1 MSIYLSNYW
10 LLYSE
15 FINLFKELKYRDV
28 PVAIMTNFYQQIDED
43 LKKDMEKENFHLQLK
58 QATLTESNQIQPFL
72 NDFLIS
78 LKNSNKNLGNGK
90 VLINLDYIRITGKK
104 MNELFNKDNTII
116 LSRSKSDRFS
126 EIPNLFIGNFK
137 TDTSQISKKLV
148 DRACEIFHYFKEHPA
163 FGNSFFINT
172 FIKRIPL
179 IVDAIETVFNL
190 YEQIPICSVLVG
202 TSEDMIS
209 RALGIVGLI
218 KGIPSICLQHGILMG
233 EEAFIPV
240 FTSHVA
246 VYGEYE
252 KRWYIKRG
260 LEAER
265 IATIGHPRYD
275 DIFVY
280 PKANHNEFLNKY
292 HLDEKK
298 VTILIAT
305 GPNTNEYKFKKMV
318 ELLVS
323 NKSFQLLIK
332 PHPWE
337 LAKNRVKLYL
347 DLKREYKS
355 VHVITDRT
363 VETHELISNAD
374 IVLASLSTVALE
386 SCLFNKPTFVYYF
399 IMSNRHYDYF
409 DRLGKYAQNNP
420 TELVNTLLAF
430 LQSSEEKQKYNEVIK
445 NFLID
450 SYHVTNSGKELSNL
464 VFKIAR
470 GEK

>member
-15 FINLFKELKYRDV
+15 FINVFKELKYRDV
-28 PVAIMTNFYQQIDED
+28 PIAIMTNFYQQIDED
-43 LKKDMEKENFHLQLK
+43 LKMSMEKKNFHLQLK
-58 QATLTESNQIQPFL
+58 HANLTESTQIQPFF
-72 NDFLIS
+72 NDLLIP
-78 LKNSNKNLGNGK
+78 LKNSNRTLEKGK

-104 MNELFNKDNTII
+104 LNQVFSKENTVI
-116 LSRSKSDRFS
+116 LSRSKSENYS

-137 TDTSQISKKLV
+137 SDTNQNSKNLI
-148 DRACEIFHYFKEHPA
+148 DRACEIFRNLKEHPA

-190 YEQIPICSVLVG
+190 YERIPISTVLVG
-202 TSEDMIS
+202 TSEDMNS
-209 RALGIVGLI
+209 RALGIVGQM

-252 KRWYIKRG
+252 KRWYTKRG
-260 LEAER
+260 LEAGR

-280 PKANHNEFLNKY
+280 PKAAHNEFLKKY
-292 HLDEKK
+292 NLDEKK
-298 VTILIAT
+298 ITILIAT
-305 GPNTNEYKFKKMV
+305 GPNMNECNFKKMV

-323 NKSFQLLIK
+323 NKRFQLLIK

-347 DLKREYKS
+347 DLKRDYNS

-363 VETHELISNAD
+363 VNTHELISNTD
-374 IVLASLSTVALE
+374 LVLASLSTVALE
-386 SCLFNKPTFVYYF
+386 SYLFNKPTFVYYF

-409 DRLGKYAQNNP
+409 DRLGKYAQCDP
-420 TELVNTLLAF
+420 TELVNTLLAYF
-430 LQSSEEKQKYNEVIK
+430 QSAEEKHKYNKAIN
-445 NFLID
+445 NFLMD
-450 SYHVTNSGKELSNL
+450 SYHVTNSGKELFNL
-464 VFKIAR
+464 VSKIAR

>member
-15 FINLFKELKYRDV
+15 FITVFKELKYRDV
-28 PVAIMTNFYQQIDED
+28 PIAMMTNFYQQIDED
-43 LKKDMEKENFHLQLK
+43 LKKEMEKENFHLQLK
-58 QATLTESNQIQPFL
+58 HATLTESNQIQPFFNDLL
-72 NDFLIS
+72 NP
-78 LKNSNKNLGNGK
+78 LKNTNKNLGNGK

-104 MNELFNKDNTII
+104 MNELFNKEKTVI

-137 TDTSQISKKLV
+137 NDTSQISKKLV
-148 DRACEIFHYFKEHPA
+148 DRICEIFRNFKEHLA

-190 YEQIPICSVLVG
+190 YEQIPISTVLVG

-252 KRWYIKRG
+252 KRWYMKRG

-280 PKANHNEFLNKY
+280 PKANHHEFLNKY

-298 VTILIAT
+298 MTILIAT
-305 GPNTNEYKFKKMV
+305 GPNTNEYNFKKMV

-323 NKSFQLLIK
+323 NKSCQLLIK

-347 DLKREYKS
+347 DLKRDNKS
-355 VHVITDRT
+355 VQVITDRT
-363 VETHELISNAD
+363 VDTHELISNTD

-409 DRLGKYAQNNP
+409 DRLGIYAQKDP

-430 LQSSEEKQKYNEVIK
+430 FQSSEEKQKYKEVIN

-464 VFKIAR
+464 VSKIVR
-470 GEK
+470 GDK